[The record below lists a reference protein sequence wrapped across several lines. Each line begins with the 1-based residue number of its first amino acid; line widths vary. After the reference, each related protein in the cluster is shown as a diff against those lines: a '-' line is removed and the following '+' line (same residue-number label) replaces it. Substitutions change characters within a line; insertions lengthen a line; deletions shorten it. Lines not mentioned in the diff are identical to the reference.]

1 MHFAM
6 RSIASLVATALIGV
20 TMPFAPAHAGVIGT
34 EDVVAAE
41 ALRIDRDGLRGILD
55 REDVRAQLQTMGV
68 DPAAAQA
75 RVDTMTDDEIA
86 QVRGH
91 LKDLPAGGSDVLGT
105 LFLVFIILLVTD
117 ILGLTKVF
125 PFTRSI
131 R

>member
-1 MHFAM
+1 MRFAM

-20 TMPFAPAHAGVIGT
+20 TMPLAPAHAGVIGT
-34 EDVVAAE
+34 EDAVAAE
-41 ALRIDRDGLRGILD
+41 ALRIDRDSLRGILD
-55 REDVRAQLQTMGV
+55 REDVRAQLQSMGV
-68 DPAAAQA
+68 DPTAAQA
-75 RVDTMTDDEIA
+75 RVATMTDDEIA

-91 LKDLPAGGSDVLGT
+91 LQDLPAGGSDVLGT

>member
-1 MHFAM
+1 MRFAM

-20 TMPFAPAHAGVIGT
+20 TMPLAPARAGVIGT
-34 EDVVAAE
+34 EDAVAAE
-41 ALRIDRDGLRGILD
+41 ALRIDRDSLRGILD
-55 REDVRAQLQTMGV
+55 REDVRAQLQSMGV

-75 RVDTMTDDEIA
+75 RVATMTDDEIA

-91 LKDLPAGGSDVLGT
+91 LQDLPAGGSDVLGT